1 MDIFDQPKNMKILLI
16 DDDEWIR
23 DSLSLFFEGE
33 GCHLLALETAEEAL
47 EALNNQTYEIIIT
60 DYRLPGIDG
69 LEFLRQIQSKNLE
82 AMKILITA
90 YGDDEAYNS
99 AFKRAGIGR
108 VDTIEELFDCAESK
122 LKMIP
127 HSELEFV
134 FIQFFCEFGE
144 IIAV

>member
-1 MDIFDQPKNMKILLI
+1 MKLLLI

-33 GCHLLALETAEEAL
+33 GCHLLAIETAEEAL

-90 YGDDEAYNS
+90 YGDDEVISEAKRIGVQDIINKPFNS
-99 AFKRAGIGR
+99 E
-108 VDTIEELFDCAESK
+108 DIEASLARLIDVNRNY
-122 LKMIP
+122 LKEKI
-127 HSELEFV
+127 
-134 FIQFFCEFGE
+134 
-144 IIAV
+144 